1 MLKIILSTVLSIFFV
16 SSTLIIYYWRDA
28 KFEPTAQDLL
38 LYFVLMPFLISLVV
52 LSPYLIWKLYQF
64 IQNKQ
69 RDAQLIETHSSS
81 DSVNTQNQ
89 LSPEYLRLNVY
100 AASLQSA
107 LGQNQEI
114 FAKMAEMPAP
124 TLDSKLVNQMG
135 NPILSYRMPDP
146 VDETLDHE
154 VDRPDISEIQQRIQA
169 LIQAEL
175 NENCASLLTIVEHLK
190 NSAMFYDQQLAY
202 EYRMHPAWV
211 RSDYQEDEEEQTVVM
226 DVPRLNML
234 NIHVVLS
241 DYLLHVWNEQSSDVL
256 VEEYLQSLGLLV
268 QQINVHYHYWGT
280 ETAYVEWIELLKAIQ
295 HQKDEVSY
303 ITVVDSAIDQDI
315 IDEHLWA
322 MDQYI
327 PAEFI
332 GSCCISAESVRVE
345 GLSRV
350 KVIELVEN
358 ETNVM
363 NFIRKLGI
371 ENLEQYENETPFFV
385 VPDNIAQIKVAQQI
399 ATRIGASNIQS
410 YHCLYSH
417 YSLGHTQSLAKIFG
431 FLLGLQAPES
441 MHSFMFS
448 LDAPHTHVIFQSEE
462 LLSELNT

>member
-1 MLKIILSTVLSIFFV
+1 MLKIIFSTVLSIFIL

-69 RDAQLIETHSSS
+69 QDSKLIEAHPSLESE
-81 DSVNTQNQ
+81 NTQNR
-89 LSPEYLRLNVY
+89 LNPEYLRLNVY
-100 AASLQSA
+100 ATSLQSA

-124 TLDSKLVNQMG
+124 ALDSKLVNQMG

-146 VDETLDHE
+146 VDESLDHE
-154 VDRPDISEIQQRIQA
+154 MDRPEISEIQQRIQA
-169 LIQAEL
+169 LMQAEL

-190 NSAMFYDQQLAY
+190 NSALFYDQQLAY
-202 EYRMHPAWV
+202 EYRMHPAWI
-211 RSDYQEDEEEQTVVM
+211 RSDYQEDEEEQTMVM
-226 DVPRLNML
+226 DIPRLNML

-241 DYLLHVWNEQSSDVL
+241 DYLLHVWNEQSSDAL
-256 VEEYLQSLGLLV
+256 IEEYLQSLGLLV

-280 ETAYVEWIELLKAIQ
+280 ENAYAEWLKLLKTIQ
-295 HQKDEVSY
+295 HQKDEISY
-303 ITVVDSAIDQDI
+303 ITVVDSAIDQDM
-315 IDEHLWA
+315 IDEHLWTI
-322 MDQYI
+322 DQYI

-332 GSCCISAESVRVE
+332 GSCCIAAESVQVSE
-345 GLSRV
+345 LSRV

-358 ETNVM
+358 EINLM
-363 NFIRKLGI
+363 NFIGKLGI
-371 ENLEQYENETPFFV
+371 ENLEQYANETPFFV
-385 VPDNIAQIKVAQQI
+385 VPDNIAQMKVAQQI
-399 ATRIGASNIQS
+399 ATHIGSSNIQS

-441 MHSFMFS
+441 MHSFVFS